1 MDNIKPEK
9 CGLVVNATAWLNDNL
24 QGSFKD
30 CHDNV
35 IDTVNVSYLKD
46 DYGKW
51 VQRNKLLKGFIS
63 TLKNPVMLIKEFNH
77 DFVKVMTP
85 GVRKF
90 GVGFKKQPCIG
101 LGMSLD
107 GNKVLKGITDGY
119 YFYQSDL
126 IRFVI
131 FEDGVETEEKMRGII

>member
-30 CHDNV
+30 CHGNV
-35 IDTVNVSYLKD
+35 IDSVNVSYLKD

-85 GVRKF
+85 GIRKF
-90 GVGFKKQPCIG
+90 GVSFKKQPCIG
-101 LGMSLD
+101 LGMSLN

-131 FEDGVETEEKMRGII
+131 FEDGVETEKKMRGII